1 MKAGLSTCYPAT
13 VGKHLKATMRASL
26 SSSAIGRL
34 VVCHLSTFLFGVATS
49 AQHGSTCDPS
59 FTGYAEGNLSHISEI
74 VIQDDGQILV
84 GGNFTSYQGIPRKGI
99 ARLHP
104 DGQLDT
110 AFDLGSG
117 LYIAQGPPGTPLL
130 KPSVQTIA
138 VQPDGKILVGGVFD
152 SVGTHEYQNLVR
164 LLPNGAVDT
173 DFGWLESGVSISRI
187 ALQADG
193 RILVLGGSGP
203 SYLFR
208 LHADGSYDTSFSTGT
223 GFGGISSPSCIRV
236 QEDGRILVG
245 GLFQSYNGVQR
256 SGLIRLH
263 PNGEVDDSFAIGN
276 GTNAAVETIDL
287 YPNGDILVG
296 GRFTS
301 INGVAK
307 TSFARVFPN
316 GEVDLSFDAGTGA
329 VMDGSTSRIHDV
341 CIMSDGRICVSGL
354 WEDFQDQSFDLM
366 ACMQPNG
373 DWDPSFGLD
382 RPNHVIRAIVQQDDG
397 RLLIGGSFTAYMP
410 IAGPPLGIPNDR
422 IARIMGGAVGVEQYD
437 AAKGVDVFPN
447 PAIDLVHVKVDDQG
461 DRLLSLYN
469 SLGQEV
475 HQQRFTHQAMIDLS
489 GLSAGG
495 YQIIIRDRTGAIRG
509 KRLLKL

>member
-1 MKAGLSTCYPAT
+1 MCM
-13 VGKHLKATMRASL
+13 VGAFVL
-26 SSSAIGRL
+26 G
-34 VVCHLSTFLFGVATS
+34 VVSTS
-49 AQHGSTCDPS
+49 AQNGATFDPS
-59 FTGYAEGNLSHISEI
+59 FTGGVGGTLPYVSEI
-74 VIQDDGQILV
+74 VIQDDGKVLI
-84 GGNFTSYQGIPRKGI
+84 GGYFTISQGGVPRRGI

-104 DGQLDT
+104 DGELDT
-110 AFDLGSG
+110 SFDLGSG
-117 LYIAQGPPGTPLL
+117 LYVIPGPPGTPVLR
-130 KPSVQTIA
+130 PSVQTIA
-138 VQPDGKILVGGVFD
+138 VQPDGKVLIGGVFD
-152 SVGTHEYQNLVR
+152 SVDTYGYQNLVR

-173 DFGWLESGVSISRI
+173 DFGWADSDVYISEI

-193 RILVLGGSGP
+193 RILAVAGSR
-203 SYLFR
+203 LFR
-208 LHADGSYDTSFSTGT
+208 LHSDGSYDTSFSTGT
-223 GFGGISSPSCIRV
+223 GFGSGGSPSCIRV

-245 GLFQSYNGVQR
+245 GFFQSYNGVQR

-276 GTNAAVETIDL
+276 GTNAAVNTIDL

-307 TSFARVFPN
+307 SSFARISPN

-329 VMDGSTSRIHDV
+329 VMDGSMSSIRAV
-341 CIMSDGRICVSGL
+341 CILSDGRICASGL
-354 WEDFQDQSFDLM
+354 WDDFQDQSTGVM
-366 ACMQPNG
+366 VCMLSNG
-373 DWDPSFGLD
+373 DRDPSFGEVGVNSAIL
-382 RPNHVIRAIVQQDDG
+382 AIVEQSDG
-397 RLLIGGSFTAYMP
+397 RLLIGGSFFNGVGAAVPRT
-410 IAGPPLGIPNDR
+410 G
-422 IARIMGGAVGVEQYD
+422 IARIMGNAVGMEQYD
-437 AAKGVDVFPN
+437 LAKGVDVFPN
-447 PAIDLVHVKVDDQG
+447 PAMDLVHVKVDDQG
-461 DRLLSLYN
+461 DRSLSLYN